1 MAFRYSDKY
10 KKYSLDMH
18 VNVTRDEFL
27 KQFDPEALAKDIIST
42 GAEAGMMYI
51 QSHYGYSYWPTKVG
65 EMHPGLIGNEDAFKR
80 LYDEMHKGGMDVD
93 VYFSMIYNNW
103 AYDHHPE
110 WRIKDID
117 GHYSRDKGRR
127 FGLCCPNSEG
137 YKKFCRDQI
146 ADFTEYVGPYEA
158 FFADMTFW
166 PTVCYCDNCRARWE
180 KEVGGEM
187 PRIVNWKDERWKL
200 FQRKRE
206 EWLQDYMQYIYDSV
220 KMVNPGAVVEMQN
233 STMPASWMMG
243 VTENATI
250 ASDAVSGDL
259 YGGFSQQTFACK
271 MYYNMTPNLPF
282 NYTTSRCEPSL
293 DEHTTIKSEVM
304 MKLHAM
310 LSFINHGSNIFVDAV
325 DMTGTYE
332 PLVYSRLKNVYDDAA
347 KFEKYFSKG
356 KPCTDTICMAST
368 TRRCRLWTS
377 LRARTS
383 AGQYRI
389 LTAASMSAKRCRERI
404 YPTACIPASTLSS
417 GAKQKCLS

>member
-166 PTVCYCDNCRARWE
+166 PTVCYCDNCRA
-180 KEVGGEM
+180 
-187 PRIVNWKDERWKL
+187 
-200 FQRKRE
+200 
-206 EWLQDYMQYIYDSV
+206 
-220 KMVNPGAVVEMQN
+220 
-233 STMPASWMMG
+233 
-243 VTENATI
+243 
-250 ASDAVSGDL
+250 
-259 YGGFSQQTFACK
+259 
-271 MYYNMTPNLPF
+271 
-282 NYTTSRCEPSL
+282 
-293 DEHTTIKSEVM
+293 
-304 MKLHAM
+304 
-310 LSFINHGSNIFVDAV
+310 
-325 DMTGTYE
+325 
-332 PLVYSRLKNVYDDAA
+332 
-347 KFEKYFSKG
+347 
-356 KPCTDTICMAST
+356 
-368 TRRCRLWTS
+368 
-377 LRARTS
+377 
-383 AGQYRI
+383 
-389 LTAASMSAKRCRERI
+389 
-404 YPTACIPASTLSS
+404 
-417 GAKQKCLS
+417 

>member
-117 GHYSRDKGRR
+117 GNYSRDKGRR

-233 STMPASWMMG
+233 STMPGSWMMG

-271 MYYNMTPNLPF
+271 LYYNMTPNLPF

-325 DMTGTYE
+325 DMTVGVQ
-332 PLVYSRLKNVYDDAA
+332 P
-347 KFEKYFSKG
+347 
-356 KPCTDTICMAST
+356 P
-368 TRRCRLWTS
+368 
-377 LRARTS
+377 
-383 AGQYRI
+383 
-389 LTAASMSAKRCRERI
+389 
-404 YPTACIPASTLSS
+404 
-417 GAKQKCLS
+417 

>member
-187 PRIVNWKDERWKL
+187 PRIVNWRTNVGSFSKQQARGVAAGL
-200 FQRKRE
+200 YAVHLRFR
-206 EWLQDYMQYIYDSV
+206 QDGQSRR
-220 KMVNPGAVVEMQN
+220 VVEMQN
-233 STMPASWMMG
+233 STMPGSWMMG

-259 YGGFSQQTFACK
+259 YAVFSADLCLQNVLQYDAQSAVQL
-271 MYYNMTPNLPF
+271 YYLKV
-282 NYTTSRCEPSL
+282 R
-293 DEHTTIKSEVM
+293 
-304 MKLHAM
+304 
-310 LSFINHGSNIFVDAV
+310 AV
-325 DMTGTYE
+325 
-332 PLVYSRLKNVYDDAA
+332 S
-347 KFEKYFSKG
+347 
-356 KPCTDTICMAST
+356 
-368 TRRCRLWTS
+368 
-377 LRARTS
+377 
-383 AGQYRI
+383 
-389 LTAASMSAKRCRERI
+389 
-404 YPTACIPASTLSS
+404 
-417 GAKQKCLS
+417 

>member
-233 STMPASWMMG
+233 STMPG
-243 VTENATI
+243 
-250 ASDAVSGDL
+250 
-259 YGGFSQQTFACK
+259 
-271 MYYNMTPNLPF
+271 
-282 NYTTSRCEPSL
+282 
-293 DEHTTIKSEVM
+293 
-304 MKLHAM
+304 
-310 LSFINHGSNIFVDAV
+310 
-325 DMTGTYE
+325 
-332 PLVYSRLKNVYDDAA
+332 
-347 KFEKYFSKG
+347 
-356 KPCTDTICMAST
+356 
-368 TRRCRLWTS
+368 
-377 LRARTS
+377 
-383 AGQYRI
+383 AG
-389 LTAASMSAKRCRERI
+389 
-404 YPTACIPASTLSS
+404 
-417 GAKQKCLS
+417 